1 MYKTI
6 ASRLSARFQVDGS
19 HLQRYLGRISFIKKV
34 ILEEL
39 VLHDRIMIP
48 TPDFLTAD
56 GLILI
61 LGERGMIE
69 LLESERVQFVRT
81 RSVLGFVRGKGKDG
95 GLAVF
100 GDPDNKKPQD
110 ANLDESIEAGLSV
123 IDGNLKE
130 KKILANLL
138 LQNSIDVETS
148 EILEAVRRESISDFK
163 KSVMWKARFV
173 LPNPDL
179 VALPGIK
186 EMQVKV
192 IGMNSDPLGN
202 PIDTL
207 LELASYNS
215 DLYLAEKFGCVD
227 ASPFFPIGDFL
238 RIKAIRASGQSDALW
253 NLFEINDIPDF
264 SDVDLIEDGRFSV
277 LHKVT
282 LSSKANSFR
291 KWFHSRES
299 WNERDVLKEYLTVIQ
314 EIPWTQKLPTRILR
328 FITTTGLGLIPGVG
342 QVASFIDSFIFD
354 RAFRKDSPKF
364 FIDDIRQLAKT
375 KGLRQRTSK

>member
-130 KKILANLL
+130 KKILANLRGGSGSL
-138 LQNSIDVETS
+138 DSFCQFISGAWRMADYA
-148 EILEAVRRESISDFK
+148 AVRRVVRLSK
-163 KSVMWKARFV
+163 YT
-173 LPNPDL
+173 P
-179 VALPGIK
+179 
-186 EMQVKV
+186 
-192 IGMNSDPLGN
+192 
-202 PIDTL
+202 
-207 LELASYNS
+207 
-215 DLYLAEKFGCVD
+215 
-227 ASPFFPIGDFL
+227 
-238 RIKAIRASGQSDALW
+238 SGVW
-253 NLFEINDIPDF
+253 P
-264 SDVDLIEDGRFSV
+264 
-277 LHKVT
+277 
-282 LSSKANSFR
+282 SSA
-291 KWFHSRES
+291 
-299 WNERDVLKEYLTVIQ
+299 
-314 EIPWTQKLPTRILR
+314 
-328 FITTTGLGLIPGVG
+328 
-342 QVASFIDSFIFD
+342 
-354 RAFRKDSPKF
+354 
-364 FIDDIRQLAKT
+364 
-375 KGLRQRTSK
+375 